1 MKNVT
6 LFALLFISLGAFAQA
21 KFIEVEVSDTISLK
35 PLSFRCNVYAKDNT
49 DVYSFDVADDAEY
62 DPLAAAEKA
71 KNQLNEVKGLMV
83 AKKYKV
89 LPLDESKIN
98 FLERRPPSKE
108 GFSIL
113 INNEA
118 EMKKLKMLLNSRED
132 VNTVVVVLKYADEQ
146 KAEELLIKKLI
157 DKAKVRAA
165 FIGSTSGLKTGKI
178 LEVKEGRK
186 SNEASFTELYSQLLK
201 MGSFGQENNDYT
213 GSISKTF
220 VVKFAAE

>member
-1 MKNVT
+1 MKN
-6 LFALLFISLGAFAQA
+6 LALIALLFVSFGSYAQT
-21 KFIEVEVSDTISLK
+21 KFIEVEVTDTISLK
-35 PLSFRCNVYAKDNT
+35 PLNFRCNVYAQDNT
-49 DVYSFDVADDAEY
+49 DVYSYDVAEDEEY

-71 KNQLNEVKGLMV
+71 KNKLNEVKGMLET
-83 AKKYKV
+83 KKYKV

-98 FLERRPPSKE
+98 LLERRPPSKE
-108 GFSIL
+108 GFSIVV
-113 INNEA
+113 NDEA
-118 EMKKLKMLLNSRED
+118 EMKKLKELLNSRED
-132 VNTVVVVLKYADEQ
+132 VTTVVVVLKYSDKL
-146 KAEELLIKKLI
+146 KAEEKLIKKLI
-157 DKAKVRAA
+157 DKAKARAA
-165 FIGSTSGLKTGKI
+165 FIGVTSGLKTGKI

>member
-49 DVYSFDVADDAEY
+49 DVYSFDAEY

>member
-71 KNQLNEVKGLMV
+71 KNQLNEVKGLME

-98 FLERRPPSKE
+98 FMERRPPSKE

-113 INNEA
+113 INSEA
-118 EMKKLKMLLNSRED
+118 EMKKLKTLLNSRED
-132 VNTVVVVLKYADEQ
+132 VSTVVVVLKYADEQ